1 MDNLSLMRAKTGTRT
16 ARRQKW
22 KAALGVTPRLAAAGL
37 VVLAG
42 LLPGTTFAQQ
52 ANPGYT
58 ISAPPPPQEPTLQSA
73 DTKYTTRLYGTN
85 PAEMAVAVTQHIYTA
100 AINPNAPNEDNN
112 DGDRPWGITLITPD
126 DPLVGISATP
136 LIHFPND
143 APILFVNNDGIPQ
156 VTLDEIKRLGD
167 TGIARD
173 DNTDVFAIGN
183 AANPAVLS
191 QLQALNLK
199 VHTITA
205 PDVFSLANQID
216 QVYGQIQNP
225 DTGVPQMAT
234 SASTGGAGV
243 MDVMIGS
250 VDAWQ
255 YILPATHWVSHMPA
269 GLLWV
274 NQNSIPQPTI
284 DALKRRMG
292 HAQIYVWGG
301 PNQVSA
307 QVVQQLNQYGTV
319 TRITNDDAVAYNQP
333 PTDDPTSTSIAFAKM
348 WDPMG
353 MVGWNITG
361 PGHGFTLVNS
371 NDWQAA
377 VGSAILSHLGFHAP
391 LLLVNDPNTLPA
403 DVETYLKEV
412 APGFRT
418 SPADGPYN
426 MTYVVGPYQD
436 VAWPLQAHVDFI
448 SGMSNARV
456 WSNGGGQDYV
466 PPGN

>member
-1 MDNLSLMRAKTGTRT
+1 
-16 ARRQKW
+16 
-22 KAALGVTPRLAAAGL
+22 
-37 VVLAG
+37 
-42 LLPGTTFAQQ
+42 
-52 ANPGYT
+52 
-58 ISAPPPPQEPTLQSA
+58 
-73 DTKYTTRLYGTN
+73 
-85 PAEMAVAVTQHIYTA
+85 
-100 AINPNAPNEDNN
+100 
-112 DGDRPWGITLITPD
+112 
-126 DPLVGISATP
+126 
-136 LIHFPND
+136 
-143 APILFVNNDGIPQ
+143 
-156 VTLDEIKRLGD
+156 
-167 TGIARD
+167 
-173 DNTDVFAIGN
+173 
-183 AANPAVLS
+183 
-191 QLQALNLK
+191 
-199 VHTITA
+199 
-205 PDVFSLANQID
+205 
-216 QVYGQIQNP
+216 
-225 DTGVPQMAT
+225 
-234 SASTGGAGV
+234 
-243 MDVMIGS
+243 
-250 VDAWQ
+250 
-255 YILPATHWVSHMPA
+255 
-269 GLLWV
+269 
-274 NQNSIPQPTI
+274 
-284 DALKRRMG
+284 MG

-319 TRITNDDAVAYNQP
+319 TRITNDDAVAYNAP

-361 PGHGFTLVNS
+361 PGHGFTIVNS

-391 LLLVNDPNTLPA
+391 LLLVNDPDTLPT

-436 VAWPLQAHVDFI
+436 VSWPVQAHVDFI